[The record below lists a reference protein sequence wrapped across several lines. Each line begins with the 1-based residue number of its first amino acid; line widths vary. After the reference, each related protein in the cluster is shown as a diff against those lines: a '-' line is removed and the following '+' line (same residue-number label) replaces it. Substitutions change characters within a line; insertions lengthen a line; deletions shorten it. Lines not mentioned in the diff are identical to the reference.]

1 MYHFSSLGDFITAPN
16 SFQDTSSQMSAL
28 SGNRN
33 HISQELVSG
42 DSSHDLSYN
51 TAKLTNSRTSPL
63 THPSYHRQQ
72 GNEIST
78 EEFKYTNPNTFPN
91 QSSVSYITLPGHGLD
106 SPTYASPNR
115 TRQTYDKPGTND
127 SRTGLNVGQSD
138 PKYSANISDL
148 QGPTSFIDSNSDP
161 SFYHYNSN
169 YPMNTSL
176 ENNKPFGAQ
185 DYLESLNSSSHSG
198 NIQYAQNFPHP
209 SPPNL
214 SLRVGQ
220 TPHHA
225 HVNSNPFDIIF
236 DPLASNCQSRSPP
249 PLSQTPSEHQFQ
261 YQAIEQNI
269 SNKTPLNDQN
279 IYNQSNVK
287 RRNIPH
293 PIITIIDE
301 KPPRRSGSV
310 ISRSASLKIRNSIRR
325 RNVMVQKEDIEP
337 KKGKARRKLN
347 FIFPVKR
354 KTSLKYSP
362 VLKQSPNFNSDDELR
377 AFLVECNAKEL
388 MKEFVPKQ
396 MNFYKHENI
405 LAMRPTLVSER
416 KQVQISRTGSFNIKQ
431 VPKTI
436 SHPMALEEK
445 PIKSPQHG
453 RTISTLPFQEI
464 VYLKYKNAVFAN
476 KFTLLPRFQEM
487 FPNDTH
493 LLSKAEVNQI
503 NKKLAFEV
511 LIRRTVAA
519 KIGYRLNQNRESL
532 RASIIQVDSSASSSD
547 SSSKPRKTPRNP
559 TFDPRIPDLYKD
571 SDSSNSNESINTE
584 ELIQQNASL
593 FSELLPSPQ
602 ISYTTD
608 IFGSMYF
615 ENLQLSNKSD
625 SKSNKSGSKSN
636 KSGSK
641 SNGKSSSLSHSPG
654 QISTEL
660 LYVNDFNKAYFNKYK
675 PKIGEIEGTLFNSNV
690 YQLKPMTRS
699 MVTFSSSDT
708 SHGTPPINSTE
719 ISSSPEPPFS
729 SSHEPPFPLKLV
741 KNDKKNSPSS
751 TDKSQRNSSHSES
764 RKSQSTTHTSI
775 FKHLEG
781 FPSELSL
788 YTNKDGRTAKDG
800 SMAPIPCYNSP
811 FNEPFV
817 PLAHE
822 FNESHKP
829 LVSPNLINPQETLS
843 NSSYTPIERNFN
855 TNKPKNQQPLTPHN
869 QQSLTPLNTLNSSAP
884 HNTLNSFSHP
894 VYSPCNTPLLAD
906 PRLNPEN
913 KRHSFASLELH
924 TTKVS
929 PFNIILPT
937 KASSGLDLLESF
949 NISSPIE
956 FIPHPD
962 VQKQN
967 IQHGNVDLKSMK
979 GSIIGT
985 SEWTGSVASHS
996 LTRGKNIPSHKRKPQ
1011 SFGSDLT
1018 IGRIDSNSTRSTD
1031 SSTRTD
1037 LNYSGTVRSDFSFV
1051 PLGTASPYRGR

>member
-16 SFQDTSSQMSAL
+16 SFQDTSSQRSAL

-33 HISQELVSG
+33 HLSHELLSG
-42 DSSHDLSYN
+42 NSSHDLSYN
-51 TAKLTNSRTSPL
+51 TARLTNSRTSPL
-63 THPSYHRQQ
+63 NHPTYAKQQ
-72 GNEIST
+72 GNESSS
-78 EEFKYTNPNTFPN
+78 EEFTFTNPNTFPN
-91 QSSVSYITLPGHGLD
+91 QSSVSYNTLPGHVLD
-106 SPTYASPNR
+106 SPTYAFPSR
-115 TRQTYDKPGTND
+115 TRQAYEKSGIND
-127 SRTGLNVGQSD
+127 SRTGLNVGHSD

-148 QGPTSFIDSNSDP
+148 QGPTSFITNNSVP
-161 SFYHYNSN
+161 SFYHYNEN
-169 YPMNTSL
+169 YPLNTSL
-176 ENNKPFGAQ
+176 ENNKNFGAQ
-185 DYLESLNSSSHSG
+185 DPNLESLDSSSHSG
-198 NIQYAQNFPHP
+198 NIQNAQNFPHP
-209 SPPNL
+209 SHPNL

-236 DPLASNCQSRSPP
+236 DPLASNCQSRSPL
-249 PLSQTPSEHQFQ
+249 PLLQTPSEHQFQ

-269 SNKTPLNDQN
+269 YNKTPLDDQN
-279 IYNQSNVK
+279 IYNKSNMK
-287 RRNIPH
+287 RRNISQVP

-301 KPPRRSGSV
+301 NPPRRSGSV
-310 ISRSASLKIRNSIRR
+310 ISKCASLKNRNSIRR
-325 RNVMVQKEDIEP
+325 RNRMVQKEDIEP

-362 VLKQSPNFNSDDELR
+362 VLKQSPNFNTDDELR

-396 MNFYKHENI
+396 MNFYKHENL
-405 LAMRPTLVSER
+405 LAMRPKLVSER

-431 VPKTI
+431 VPKSI
-436 SHPMALEEK
+436 SHPMAIEEK

-487 FPNDTH
+487 FPNDIH

-519 KIGYRLNQNRESL
+519 KIGYRLKQNRESL
-532 RASIIQVDSSASSSD
+532 RASIVQVDSSASSSD
-547 SSSKPRKTPRNP
+547 SSGKTHKTPRNP

-615 ENLQLSNKSD
+615 ENLELSNKSD
-625 SKSNKSGSKSN
+625 SKSNDKP
-636 KSGSK
+636 
-641 SNGKSSSLSHSPG
+641 SSLSQSPRH
-654 QISTEL
+654 ISREL
-660 LYVNDFNKAYFNKYK
+660 LYINDFNKAYFDKYK
-675 PKIGEIEGTLFNSNV
+675 PKEIGEIEGTLFNSNV
-690 YQLKPMTRS
+690 YQLKPMQRS
-699 MVTFSSSDT
+699 VVTLSSSDT
-708 SHGTPPINSTE
+708 SQGTPPPVRSAVM
-719 ISSSPEPPFS
+719 SSSPET
-729 SSHEPPFPLKLV
+729 PFPLNLK

-751 TDKSQRNSSHSES
+751 TDKSQRNSYHSES

-788 YTNKDGRTAKDG
+788 YTNKDGGTAKDG
-800 SMAPIPCYNSP
+800 SMTPIPCYNSP
-811 FNEPFV
+811 FNEQFIPSV
-817 PLAHE
+817 HE
-822 FNESHKP
+822 FNASQKS
-829 LVSPNLINPQETLS
+829 LVSPNLINPQETFN
-843 NSSYTPIERNFN
+843 NSSYTPIDHNSN
-855 TNKPKNQQPLTPHN
+855 TNRLSNNQE
-869 QQSLTPLNTLNSSAP
+869 SLTP
-884 HNTLNSFSHP
+884 HNTLNSFPHS
-894 VYSPCNTPLLAD
+894 VYSPRDTTPPLSD
-906 PRLNPEN
+906 PRLNLEN
-913 KRHSFASLELH
+913 KRHSLSSLELH

-929 PFNIILPT
+929 PFNITLPT
-937 KASSGLDLLESF
+937 KASSGLDLLDSF
-949 NISSPIE
+949 KISSPME
-956 FIPHPD
+956 FIPNPD

-967 IQHGNVDLKSMK
+967 IEHGNVDLKSMK
-979 GSIIGT
+979 GSIIGP
-985 SEWTGSVASHS
+985 SEWTGSVASNS
-996 LTRGKNIPSHKRKPQ
+996 LTRGKHIPSHKRKLQ

-1018 IGRIDSNSTRSTD
+1018 IGRIDSNSTRSMD
-1031 SSTRTD
+1031 SSRRTD
-1037 LNYSGTVRSDFSFV
+1037 LNYSGTVRSDFSFL
-1051 PLGTASPYRGR
+1051 PLGTTSPYRGRPQLG